1 MKLLQQPFKIFLIC
15 LVFASVS
22 LMANGTFLQLY
33 RMHRDQETLHE
44 QIHAARLQVVDL
56 NKQLNMAKDPVFI
69 ERQALD
75 NYDLIEENDLMFV
88 FSEQ

>member
-1 MKLLQQPFKIFLIC
+1 MKLLLQPFKIFLIC
-15 LVFASVS
+15 LVFACVS

-33 RMHRDQETLHE
+33 RMHRDQNLLHE
-44 QIHAARLQVVDL
+44 QIRATHLQVLELDR
-56 NKQLNMAKDPVFI
+56 QLKMAKDPVFI

-75 NYDLIEENDLMFV
+75 NYDLVDENDLMFV